1 LKDRRQEDFRHHLL
15 RIPRLKTR
23 GPIQATKPMTAAKQG
38 PKKIVLIEDDRE
50 ISMTIAGVLDAAG
63 YDVSTAPNG
72 VEGQKLVPE
81 VKPDLVITD
90 MMMPRMGGFP
100 MLEFLSTLDEPPRV
114 IMITANEGARHKA
127 YAEASGPGKVAVDDY
142 LRKPFPMDVLL
153 ESVARIIGPPNGDSG
168 EGSTAKEKPSE
179 RMRRGSRRAE

>member
-1 LKDRRQEDFRHHLL
+1 MGLWAGAADSGRCPRRATDE
-15 RIPRLKTR
+15 PR
-23 GPIQATKPMTAAKQG
+23 TAMAAV
-38 PKKIVLIEDDRE
+38 KKILLIEDDRE
-50 ISMTIAGVLDAAG
+50 ISATISGVLDAAG

-72 VEGQKLVPE
+72 VEGQKMVPE
-81 VKPDLVITD
+81 VRPDLVITD

-100 MLEFLSTLDEPPRV
+100 ILEFLSTLDEPPRV

-153 ESVARIIGPPNGDSG
+153 ESVARIIGPPNGD
-168 EGSTAKEKPSE
+168 EPTEKKEKPSE
-179 RMRRGSRRAE
+179 RMRRSSRRAE